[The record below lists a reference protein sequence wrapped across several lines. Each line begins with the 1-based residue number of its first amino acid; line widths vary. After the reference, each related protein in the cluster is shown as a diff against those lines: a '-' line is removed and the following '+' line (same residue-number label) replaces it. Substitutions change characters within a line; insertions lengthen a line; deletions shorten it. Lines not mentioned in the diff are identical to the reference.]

1 MVNGSLL
8 IITSKSAKKKLPCKW
23 ALLVYQ
29 PANSMLIMGGHFQ
42 SQFLHAVPTLSEMR
56 RLVQHDSGAEVKI
69 FEDFPSLKLFWSKG
83 SQLRMKEEII
93 RLDALNLGDKQHY
106 RWNVTMRWCRRH
118 EKHECPE
125 TQKLKQEIQGKL
137 ATLRSEVTQSTARP
151 SKTGNADSSTSPAWD
166 AQAAKESEERSQHV
180 TTARKVFD
188 PHIAEISRRQLQAPP
203 QPENPETAV
212 QQSQKDQMLVTME
225 YMSAMIIP
233 ESFQRAAALFT
244 AHTSARQN
252 RHGELQTISLQL
264 SQVDMLLKR
273 MVQSQ
278 ALTLMEAESI
288 QSSVLDKYNSLRRQ
302 QVLLEL
308 LWLDI
313 KGPGFLSCSEHVA
326 GDPKRYHN
334 HLTRVTMTFESFKKL
349 LKTNP
354 IPDKQLAE
362 DGWLCL
368 DFANFPEEMI
378 VGDPKKR
385 SVQEWK
391 ASGL

>member
-1 MVNGSLL
+1 
-8 IITSKSAKKKLPCKW
+8 
-23 ALLVYQ
+23 
-29 PANSMLIMGGHFQ
+29 
-42 SQFLHAVPTLSEMR
+42 
-56 RLVQHDSGAEVKI
+56 
-69 FEDFPSLKLFWSKG
+69 
-83 SQLRMKEEII
+83 
-93 RLDALNLGDKQHY
+93 
-106 RWNVTMRWCRRH
+106 
-118 EKHECPE
+118 
-125 TQKLKQEIQGKL
+125 
-137 ATLRSEVTQSTARP
+137 
-151 SKTGNADSSTSPAWD
+151 
-166 AQAAKESEERSQHV
+166 
-180 TTARKVFD
+180 
-188 PHIAEISRRQLQAPP
+188 
-203 QPENPETAV
+203 
-212 QQSQKDQMLVTME
+212 MLVTME
-225 YMSAMIIP
+225 VMSAMIIP

-368 DFANFPEEMI
+368 DFANFPEEMS
-378 VGDPKKR
+378 VGEEKKGAY
-385 SVQEWK
+385 K
-391 ASGL
+391 SGRPLVCRILGRLWSL